1 MLKASEEDIRWLLFE
16 SGVSYYRIGKDT
28 GIPEPNV
35 YRLQKSRSKIEN
47 LRFNTAS
54 ALTAYAQKVRHDQQN
69 KPNKETHND

>member
-1 MLKASEEDIRWLLFE
+1 MLEASEDDIRWLLFE

-35 YRLQKSRSKIEN
+35 YRLQKRQSEIEN

-54 ALTAYAQKVRHDQQN
+54 VLTAYARKVRKDQQSI
-69 KPNKETHND
+69 

>member
-1 MLKASEEDIRWLLFE
+1 MLKASEDDIQWLLFE

-35 YRLQKSRSKIEN
+35 YRLQKRQSKIEN

-54 ALTAYAQKVRHDQQN
+54 ALTAYARKVRKDQ
-69 KPNKETHND
+69 

>member
-1 MLKASEEDIRWLLFE
+1 MLEASEDDIRWLLFE

-35 YRLQKSRSKIEN
+35 YRLQKQRSKIEN

-54 ALTAYAQKVRHDQQN
+54 TLTAYARKVRKDQ
-69 KPNKETHND
+69 ESI

>member
-1 MLKASEEDIRWLLFE
+1 MLEASEEDIRWLLFE

-35 YRLQKSRSKIEN
+35 YRLQKQSSKIEN

-54 ALTAYAQKVRHDQQN
+54 TLTAYARKVRKDQQSI
-69 KPNKETHND
+69 

>member
-1 MLKASEEDIRWLLFE
+1 MLKANEVDIRWLLFD

-35 YRLQKSRSKIEN
+35 YRLQQKKSKIEN

-54 ALTAYAQKVRHDQQN
+54 TLTAYARKVRQEQQT
-69 KPNKETHND
+69 KPDKETNHD